1 MASSEV
7 RFFFDYNSPY
17 SYIAALQI
25 EKICQRHGATLLWEP
40 MVIGGIF
47 QADGTNPSH
56 TIEKRYSY
64 MMQDLKNLSEMH
76 GFPYKERTTFLFNP
90 ILSLRATIQVQQGA
104 ERATAVYA
112 LFRGVFAED
121 RDLGDPETVKDLLTQ
136 AGLDGAALVEGTQQQ
151 WVKDR
156 LRANTDEALKMG
168 AFGAPTYFLDGEKMF
183 WGHDRLKV
191 LDYFLEKTH
200 K

>member
-47 QADGTNPSH
+47 QADGTNPTH

-76 GFPYKERTTFLFNP
+76 GFPYQERTTFLFNP

-104 ERATAVYA
+104 ERATAVSA
-112 LFRGVFAED
+112 IFRGVFAED

-168 AFGAPTYFLDGEKMF
+168 VFGAPTYFLDGEKMF